1 MEMKIEHIPV
11 DRLVPY
17 ARNARTHSDEQIA
30 QIVPG
35 KERGRMEDS
44 EREPTEWRVVP
55 GFSDYEVSSQGEVR
69 RRTPG
74 AGGTKVGRALRA
86 HICRRTGYRRMGL
99 RAPDGG
105 KRMVSVHRLVAMA
118 FLGPSPSTAA
128 TMGMLGSAP
137 ACWTPPSPSAA
148 CQVAHADG
156 DRENNLIANLRW
168 ATPKENARDKRLH
181 GTWPAGRSNGRAKLT
196 LAQVREIR
204 ACGTDKYG
212 SKAALAREYGVSDV
226 LIGKIQRR
234 ELWPKV

>member
-1 MEMKIEHIPV
+1 MELKLEHTSV
-11 DRLVPY
+11 DRLIPY
-17 ARNARTHSDEQIA
+17 ARKARTHADDQVA

-35 KERGRMEDS
+35 EERGRMEDS
-44 EREPTEWRVVP
+44 EREPAEWRVVP

-74 AGGTKVGRALRA
+74 TGGTKVGRALRA
-86 HICRRTGYRRMGL
+86 HTCRRTGYRRMGL
-99 RAPDGG
+99 RAPDGS

-118 FLGPSPSTAA
+118 FLGPA
-128 TMGMLGSAP
+128 
-137 ACWTPPSPSAA
+137 PSPAY
-148 CQVAHADG
+148 QVAHADG

-181 GTWPAGRSNGRAKLT
+181 GTWPDGRSNGRAKLT

-204 ACGTDKYG
+204 TRGTDKYG

-234 ELWPKV
+234 ELWPNV